1 MTTRRALLWPALLLL
16 LTLGGCE
23 LDALNPITP
32 VESAQNDAALFGL
45 WRVADEPDV
54 MYVHI
59 GPKESPA
66 DTDASGWRR
75 VADPHRM
82 QIVSVEH
89 RASGIKQDS
98 YVAHV
103 SHVGGQRFLNMQN
116 AKKGDDP
123 KGYFFMRYAFADKDT
138 LRASLI
144 DGKALAAMIES
155 GKIKGEVKDGVLT
168 EVLITADSAEI
179 ADFLAR
185 NPAGLFA
192 KPVVLKRIAASA
204 PKRGP

>member
-1 MTTRRALLWPALLLL
+1 MTTRRKLLWPVLVLL

-45 WRVADEPDV
+45 WRVADEADA

-59 GPKESPA
+59 GPQEVPA
-66 DTDASGWRR
+66 HSDDSGWRR
-75 VADPHRM
+75 IADPHRL
-82 QIVSVEH
+82 QIVSIEH
-89 RASGIKQDS
+89 RETGIKQDS

-103 SHVGGQRFLNMQN
+103 SRVGQQRFLNMQN
-116 AKKGDDP
+116 AKRGDDSY
-123 KGYFFMRYAFADKDT
+123 GYFFMRYAFADKNT

-144 DGKALAAMIES
+144 DSKALAAMIEM
-155 GKIKGEVKDGVLT
+155 GRIKGEVKDGVLT
-168 EVLITADSAEI
+168 EAVITADSAEI

-185 NPAGLFA
+185 NQAGLFA
-192 KPVVLKRIAASA
+192 KPVVLKRVPASA
-204 PKRGP
+204 LKR